1 MKFVLKGTKTEQN
14 LLKAF
19 AGESQARNRYT
30 MYASIAKKDG
40 FEQISAIFL
49 ETAQNEYEHATL
61 FYKKLEGSNIE
72 INASYPGGVIG
83 NTLDNL
89 FAAANGELEEAT
101 ILYPEFAKTAR
112 EEGFIEIAVLFE
124 KISNIEANHNK
135 RYLKLYN
142 NVLNNKVFEKEN
154 EVEWVCRE
162 CGYVHTGNSAPE
174 VCPVCAHAQA
184 FYQLNIEN
192 Y

>member
-1 MKFVLKGTKTEQN
+1 MLKGTKTEQN